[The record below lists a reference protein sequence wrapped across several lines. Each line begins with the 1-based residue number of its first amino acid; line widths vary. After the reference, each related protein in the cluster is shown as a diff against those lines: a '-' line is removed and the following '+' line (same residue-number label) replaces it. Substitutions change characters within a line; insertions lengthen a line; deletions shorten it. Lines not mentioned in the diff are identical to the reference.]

1 MMALPSSLI
10 LLAHFVL
17 SFCFFAFWFFAFFYH
32 LFLVSKSSSSTVL
45 PHCTLLE
52 TVWERYFSKSPF
64 SPNISDQLLMSE
76 FSEGKV
82 KT

>member
-10 LLAHFVL
+10 LLTHFVL
-17 SFCFFAFWFFAFFYH
+17 FVFLVFAFFYH

-45 PHCTLLE
+45 HCTLLK
-52 TVWERYFSKSPF
+52 TVLERYFSKSPF
-64 SPNISDQLLMSE
+64 SSIISDQLQMSE

-82 KT
+82 KS